1 MQRRKLHIPLSAAA
15 LSLLS
20 TLFSS
25 PGWTLPEDR
34 AQPITIQS
42 DSAEQRIV
50 DGKETTLYNGSV
62 VMVQGSLHIKGDTVT
77 VFSENRSVT
86 RIVAIGKLAFFSQ
99 QNEAEKPPVEAQA
112 ETIEYQLS
120 NDTIVFL
127 NQATLTQG
135 ASSLS
140 GQRIDYNTNT
150 AQVKAAGSQ
159 EGNEAASSTGRVNMV
174 LEPKRKNDSAEANGV
189 STPIA
194 NPGPAPEPEPEPELK
209 SESEPE
215 SKPKPAPE
223 PEPVSVPAPA
233 SGDVSATAV
242 DAPTPAAIPAA
253 TPTPTPTVQPN
264 TTGNDKA
271 SAQTDDH
278 TNPKTDLKDSHADA
292 VSQ

>member
-15 LSLLS
+15 LSLIS
-20 TLFSS
+20 TLFSNS
-25 PGWTLPEDR
+25 GWTLPEDR

-77 VFSENRSVT
+77 VFSEDRSVT

-159 EGNEAASSTGRVNMV
+159 EGSEAASSTGRVNMV
-174 LEPKRKNDSAEANGV
+174 LEPKRKIDSAETNGM
-189 STPIA
+189 SAPIA
-194 NPGPAPEPEPEPELK
+194 NPSPAPKPE
-209 SESEPE
+209 SESESE
-215 SKPKPAPE
+215 PKPAPE
-223 PEPVSVPAPA
+223 PEPVSVPAPV
-233 SGDVSATAV
+233 SDDVSATAV
-242 DAPTPAAIPAA
+242 DAPTPAAISAA

-271 SAQTDDH
+271 SAPTDDH